1 MLMHSG
7 DISTTSI
14 ATFNYEAHSSYILEV
29 IASDAGFENVN
40 NLTIN
45 IADVNEKPFFTAS
58 TKLGE
63 ILEDETIPRVVLN
76 MNASDPDNDVLTYNI
91 LTTEPFGAPFT
102 IDNFN
107 GNNSVLSFSEGCAFC
122 HNFFYFS
129 LYSLNIFINNGKL

>member
-1 MLMHSG
+1 MHSG

-14 ATFNYEAHSSYILEV
+14 ATFNYEAQSSYILEV
-29 IASDAGFENVN
+29 IASDAEFENVN

-58 TKLGE
+58 TKLGD
-63 ILEDETIPRVVLN
+63 ILEDETISRVVLT
-76 MNASDPDNDVLTYNI
+76 MDASDPDSDVLTYNI

-107 GNNSVLSFSEGCAFC
+107 GNNLILSFSEGCAFC
-122 HNFFYFS
+122 R
-129 LYSLNIFINNGKL
+129 IFILFISLFFKYFYQ